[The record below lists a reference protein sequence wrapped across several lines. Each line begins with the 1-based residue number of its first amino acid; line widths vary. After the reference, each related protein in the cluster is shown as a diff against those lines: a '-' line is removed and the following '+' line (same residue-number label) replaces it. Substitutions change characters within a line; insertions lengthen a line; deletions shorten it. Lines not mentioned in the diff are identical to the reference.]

1 MSDRL
6 TPTAEVLTAA
16 KAWARAW
23 RRANA
28 VGIPEK
34 FVGERMKSLALA
46 EAALVKAIRRLDRE
60 PGRCR
65 VSGRSES

>member
-1 MSDRL
+1 VTTT
-6 TPTAEVLTAA
+6 TPTAEVLQAA
-16 KAWARAW
+16 RVWARAW

-34 FVGERMKSLALA
+34 FVGERMKALSEA
-46 EAALVKAIRRLDRE
+46 EAELLRAVRRLDRE

-65 VSGRSES
+65 VSGGSES